1 MTDKDLTSRTL
12 SLWKILLWSPLALII
27 FSILLVLPWRWIPP
41 PTTAFMLI
49 HQWETEQAPVHG
61 WVYWDDISPYMA
73 IAVVAAE
80 DQKFPSHYGFDF
92 EAIRSALK
100 ERRNRTRGAS
110 TISQQV
116 AKNLFLW
123 NGRSYV
129 RKGIEAWLTLLIET
143 LWSKQRILEV
153 YLNIAEFGPGVYGVG
168 AASIMLGRDS
178 PAELSD
184 YECAILAAVLPNPKE
199 MSATNPSAYVRGRA
213 STIQRQVQR
222 LGGTAYLDR
231 GQTRR

>member
-1 MTDKDLTSRTL
+1 MTDHDLPKRARP
-12 SLWKILLWSPLALII
+12 LWKILLWFPLALII
-27 FSILLVLPWRWIPP
+27 FSILLVLPWRWLPP

-49 HQWETEQAPVHG
+49 HQWQTEQAPVHG
-61 WVYWDDISPYMA
+61 WVYWDDINPYMA

-80 DQKFPSHYGFDF
+80 DQKFPTHYGFDF
-92 EAIRSALK
+92 EAIKSALK

-129 RKGIEAWLTLLIET
+129 RKGIEAWFTVLIET

-184 YECAILAAVLPNPKE
+184 YDCAILAAVLPNPKD
-199 MSATNPSAYVRGRA
+199 MSATNPSSYVRGRA

-222 LGGTAYLDR
+222 LGGTSYLR
-231 GQTRR
+231 LGQTRG